1 MSSPQ
6 NNDHK
11 SSEGCH
17 TLSPKMLIHHQQ
29 QQQQQLFHLQQQMQN
44 YQKQQQQQQQQQQQD
59 LQSSSSFETEIFSA
73 QKRKLYAIKE
83 QIEEDEGEDDN
94 EEEDVEKVGGAVDVQ
109 EAEEEE
115 TKRQQSEVLDV
126 AYDADVDDDVPM
138 RSSSNSGV
146 TVVMTTTESCDN
158 KVVGSG
164 TSAGVGVSTF
174 GIEEKAQRIFDE
186 RQHIYEL
193 FQPWALKTYGD
204 QAKTKTITMR
214 KKVRILKALEGKEH
228 SRPDSSKFRF
238 WVKTKGFTTKRP
250 ESFEDA
256 PCTPRPKRPLS
267 PNAILSDHPAD
278 VDLYVASTN
287 KDFEK
292 RHYRKV
298 AVVEE
303 FFDIIYNIH
312 MELGGR
318 SGMHAGQ
325 KRTYRI
331 ISETYAFLPREAV
344 TRFLSICPECKKNL
358 RPSSPSTSTH
368 AKDESMTVAG
378 QNESSSEVEVL
389 NYSSH
394 TESSLEAGT
403 TTKTLTKFSAP
414 TAGSTA
420 PTSSRPM
427 SQAKKRRYSNPDNNS
442 KSFVAPSEQ
451 IDLSQSLP
459 RRNSSPIMPS
469 GSSAPRQTPPPPLP
483 KIRVNPHLQ
492 RPFTPPFIE
501 SSSFSQPHYGFG
513 FDFHSL
519 KSRDNLMR
527 YYDFMRRLY
536 TGNLLMPPAASTAAH
551 LPPPPPLPPIINKD
565 ILPSLQTMGLKKPSS
580 KSIEPLHSTSSSED
594 DGDNV
599 TVLSAK
605 RLKSSPESSQTST
618 TKALDITPLQLQI
631 PAIDKDFIETTQ
643 IRAINLSKNSSSSH
657 FSSTEK
663 SVFVPKTPTL
673 CINIPT
679 APFAATSTPTSVK
692 KEAVTPPKS
701 SSQSQTLRTPQMRSG
716 PVLPPL
722 DFERLKPIT
731 STYLQ
736 LTRSMG
742 LSDEE
747 ALRFDNLFIS
757 SMTCLAL

>member
-6 NNDHK
+6 NNNDHK

-17 TLSPKMLIHHQQ
+17 TLSPQLLIHHHQQ
-29 QQQQQLFHLQQQMQN
+29 QQQQQHQQHLFHMQQMQQMQN
-44 YQKQQQQQQQQQQQD
+44 YQKQQQQLQQHQD
-59 LQSSSSFETEIFSA
+59 IQTKPTFDSDSCLA
-73 QKRKLYAIKE
+73 QKRNLYAIKE
-83 QIEEDEGEDDN
+83 QIEDEDEELGEEN
-94 EEEDVEKVGGAVDVQ
+94 
-109 EAEEEE
+109 
-115 TKRQQSEVLDV
+115 KRQASEALDV
-126 AYDADVDDDVPM
+126 AYDADVDDDIPM
-138 RSSSNSGV
+138 CSGV

-158 KVVGSG
+158 GSG
-164 TSAGVGVSTF
+164 VGN
-174 GIEEKAQRIFDE
+174 GAAEKALRVEEE

-238 WVKTKGFTTKRP
+238 WVKSKGFTTKRP

-256 PCTPRPKRPLS
+256 PCTPRPMKPLA
-267 PNAILSDHPAD
+267 PNAILSDNPAD

-287 KDFEK
+287 KDFQSPL

-358 RPSSPSTSTH
+358 RPSSPSTS
-368 AKDESMTVAG
+368 AQVRDEVVAVAP
-378 QNESSSEVEVL
+378 NESSSELEVL

-394 TESSLEAGT
+394 TESSLEGGS
-403 TTKTLTKFSAP
+403 TTKTLTKLPAP
-414 TAGSTA
+414 LAASLGQPISL
-420 PTSSRPM
+420 
-427 SQAKKRRYSNPDNNS
+427 AKKRRYSNPDNNS
-442 KSFVAPSEQ
+442 KAFVAPAELV
-451 IDLSQSLP
+451 DLTQSLP
-459 RRNSSPIMPS
+459 RRNSSPIISS
-469 GSSAPRQTPPPPLP
+469 GSSNIPPPTHASSNLP

-492 RPFTPPFIE
+492 RPFTPPLMEGSAFA
-501 SSSFSQPHYGFG
+501 PAHYGFG
-513 FDFHSL
+513 YDFHFL

-527 YYDFMRRLY
+527 YYDFMRRIY
-536 TGNLLMPPAASTAAH
+536 SGNLLMPPAVSTAH
-551 LPPPPPLPPIINKD
+551 LPPPPPLATVINKEM
-565 ILPSLQTMGLKKPSS
+565 LPSLQKSYSKPL
-580 KSIEPLHSTSSSED
+580 EPLHSTSSSED
-594 DGDNV
+594 DADNI

-605 RLKSSPESSQTST
+605 RFKSSAESSQT
-618 TKALDITPLQLQI
+618 TKALTSSGHFQI
-631 PAIDKDFIETTQ
+631 PAIATDFIQPTQ
-643 IRAINLSKNSSSSH
+643 IRAINLSKNSSPST
-657 FSSTEK
+657 FSDNEK
-663 SVFVPKTPTL
+663 LGFEPKTPQPI
-673 CINIPT
+673 INIPT
-679 APFAATSTPTSVK
+679 PANISATSTPTSVK
-692 KEAVTPPKS
+692 KEAVTPPRAFS
-701 SSQSQTLRTPQMRSG
+701 HTSLRVPQMRS
-716 PVLPPL
+716 VSTLAPL

-747 ALRFDNLFIS
+747 ALRFDNVFIS